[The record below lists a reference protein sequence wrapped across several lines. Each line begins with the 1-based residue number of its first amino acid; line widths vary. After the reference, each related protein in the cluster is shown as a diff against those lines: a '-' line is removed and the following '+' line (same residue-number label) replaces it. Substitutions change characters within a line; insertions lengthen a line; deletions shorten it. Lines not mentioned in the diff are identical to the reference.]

1 MGAFELTIDNEMLL
15 WLRSISITH
24 NDMEPVYHGFF
35 PVEDV
40 HSCFDVPLDPMAYR
54 GKQACPICNRP
65 SHQLHW
71 MRYSSPADSWA
82 RGGGVLGALSVCT
95 KCYIQVQF
103 LAEQH

>member
-1 MGAFELTIDNEMLL
+1 
-15 WLRSISITH
+15 
-24 NDMEPVYHGFF
+24 MEPVYHGFF

-71 MRYSSPADSWA
+71 MRYSSPAESWA